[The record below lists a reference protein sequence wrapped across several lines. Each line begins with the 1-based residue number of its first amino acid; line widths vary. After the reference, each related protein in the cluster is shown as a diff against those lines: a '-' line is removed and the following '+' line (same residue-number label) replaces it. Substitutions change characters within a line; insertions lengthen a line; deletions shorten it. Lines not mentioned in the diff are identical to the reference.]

1 MNKRNLFSFVWLLAL
16 GTVSL
21 PAQTKQAKKIGDF
34 IESTSYN
41 EHKRGAERTLQ
52 YYPEGDDF
60 VCINGKNRFTRA
72 LYGSWSPFVL
82 KQATVRFLLHTISV
96 TANIFVSFCKAGDC
110 QSLSI
115 RLNFVKP
122 DILPADVRIC

>member
-41 EHKRGAERTLQ
+41 EHKRWNVRW
-52 YYPEGDDF
+52 EG
-60 VCINGKNRFTRA
+60 
-72 LYGSWSPFVL
+72 L
-82 KQATVRFLLHTISV
+82 K
-96 TANIFVSFCKAGDC
+96 
-110 QSLSI
+110 
-115 RLNFVKP
+115 P
-122 DILPADVRIC
+122 LP

>member
-60 VCINGKNRFTRA
+60 VCINGKTGLPERCTEAGR
-72 LYGSWSPFVL
+72 LFVL
-82 KQATVRFLLHTISV
+82 KQATVRF
-96 TANIFVSFCKAGDC
+96 CC
-110 QSLSI
+110 I
-115 RLNFVKP
+115 R
-122 DILPADVRIC
+122 

>member
-41 EHKRGAERTLQ
+41 EHKRGL
-52 YYPEGDDF
+52 
-60 VCINGKNRFTRA
+60 
-72 LYGSWSPFVL
+72 S
-82 KQATVRFLLHTISV
+82 VRFSIIPRGRFCVYKREEPVYQSV
-96 TANIFVSFCKAGDC
+96 
-110 QSLSI
+110 
-115 RLNFVKP
+115 
-122 DILPADVRIC
+122 VRKLVTFSS

>member
-60 VCINGKNRFTRA
+60 VYKREEPV
-72 LYGSWSPFVL
+72 YQSV
-82 KQATVRFLLHTISV
+82 VRKLVAFS
-96 TANIFVSFCKAGDC
+96 S
-110 QSLSI
+110 
-115 RLNFVKP
+115 
-122 DILPADVRIC
+122 